1 MIDNYIEANPY
12 NNKKQFLEEALNK
25 SISLPIE
32 IRLKLEK
39 FKRNGNNEGYIL
51 LENLPIDIDLIP
63 TPIEHSDV
71 AKTKKTFTSESN
83 LAIIGSCLG
92 SLYGYKQ
99 ESQGSYFNNIR
110 PTKRNKNIQSSESSE
125 VFLEL
130 HTEIAFHNII
140 PDFILIHC
148 LREDREKQAKTGVAC
163 IRNAIK
169 NLDEESIKILM
180 RKSFEIGIDYSF
192 TGVEANGKTHKK

>member
-99 ESQGSYFNNIR
+99 ESQG
-110 PTKRNKNIQSSESSE
+110 
-125 VFLEL
+125 
-130 HTEIAFHNII
+130 
-140 PDFILIHC
+140 
-148 LREDREKQAKTGVAC
+148 
-163 IRNAIK
+163 
-169 NLDEESIKILM
+169 
-180 RKSFEIGIDYSF
+180 
-192 TGVEANGKTHKK
+192 